1 MRFSCKIKS
10 RSSGELKHQMLDGD
24 CWADVVNRLLNAPNI
39 AAIISVRNVK
49 DIPLNEQIS
58 LCEARSY

>member
-1 MRFSCKIKS
+1 MRFACKLKNRCGEIK
-10 RSSGELKHQMLDGD
+10 RQLLGGD
-24 CWADVVNRLLNAPNI
+24 CAIDVITRLLDAPNI
-39 AAIISVRNVK
+39 AEIISVKNIK